1 MKKTLTVNLGGTV
14 FNIDDDAYRLLDN
27 YLCNLKA
34 HFSKEEGAE
43 EIVDDIER
51 RISELLAEKL
61 AAGQQVITISDVEE
75 VIARV
80 GKPEEMD
87 QEGQAAEANA
97 GQAQGGAS
105 AQTAGQGA
113 STQGA
118 AHRRLFRNPDD
129 KILGGVISGIAA
141 YFCWDVTLLRLLL
154 LVILIC
160 GYGTLIPVYIICW
173 FLIPEARTAA
183 EKLSMRG
190 EPITVENIGKTVT
203 DGFEKVAGGVNDYVR
218 SGKPRTF
225 MQKLGDSLVRVCGW
239 VLKVLLVIAVVCF
252 SPFLL
257 VMAIVLVALIIA
269 LIAAVIGG
277 GAAFASIF
285 PVTWGLTEFVSPLA
299 ILVMYIS
306 AAFLICIPLFALVWL
321 LWSQLTHSKAMNSGL
336 KWTLLILWIVSAACF
351 GVCFADNGAQLPP
364 PFHRLQPTTQQVQG
378 NYGTFSLRRLQKGDK
393 AFREDVRQ
401 ALTEAQKEL
410 EEARLD
416 MEEDSIEEYVEDA
429 IASEAE
435 KFARDTQRRAIAV
448 SQAAI
453 QKSLNELNADTVD

>member
-190 EPITVENIGKTVT
+190 EPITVEHIGKTVT

>member
-51 RISELLAEKL
+51 RISELLSEKQ
-61 AAGQQVITISDVEE
+61 AAGQQVITIADVEQ

-87 QEGQAAEANA
+87 QQEHSGTQGNQSEAAMGQAA
-97 GQAQGGAS
+97 AQSGAR
-105 AQTAGQGA
+105 
-113 STQGA
+113 
-118 AHRRLFRNPDD
+118 RRLFRNPDD

-173 FLIPEARTAA
+173 LLIPEARTAA

-190 EPITVENIGKTVT
+190 EAITVENIGKTVT

-225 MQKLGDSLVRVCGW
+225 LQKLGDTLVQVCGW

-252 SPFLL
+252 APFLL
-257 VMAIVLVALIIA
+257 IMAIVLVAFIIA
-269 LIAAVIGG
+269 MVAAIVGG
-277 GAAFASIF
+277 GAAFLSIF
-285 PVTWGLTEFVSPLA
+285 PATWGLAGVVSPLA
-299 ILVMYIS
+299 VLVMYIS
-306 AAFLICIPLFALVWL
+306 AILLICIPLLSLVWL
-321 LWSQLTHSKAMNSGL
+321 LWSQLTHSKPMNSGL
-336 KWTLLILWIVSAACF
+336 KWTLLILWMVSAACF
-351 GVCFADNGAQLPP
+351 GFCFAQNGAQLPP
-364 PFHRLQPTTQQVQG
+364 PFQKEWHHHPNAKV
-378 NYGTFSLRRLQKGDK
+378 GTFSLHRLFIGDE
-393 AFREDVRQ
+393 AYNEDAREVLR
-401 ALTEAQKEL
+401 EAQKGL
-410 EEARLD
+410 EEAQRE
-416 MEEDSIEEYVEDA
+416 MEEAGEPENEVEE
-429 IASEAE
+429 
-435 KFARDTQRRAIAV
+435 FARTTQRKAIEV
-448 SQAAI
+448 SKAAI
-453 QKSLNELNADTVD
+453 QKSLDELLADSAK

>member
-61 AAGQQVITISDVEE
+61 AAGQQVIMISDVEE

-239 VLKVLLVIAVVCF
+239 VLKVLLVIAVICF

-285 PVTWGLTEFVSPLA
+285 PVAWGLTEFVSPLA
-299 ILVMYIS
+299 VLVMYIS

-351 GVCFADNGAQLPP
+351 GICFADNGAQLPP

-378 NYGTFSLRRLQKGDK
+378 NYGTFSLRRLLKGDK

-416 MEEDSIEEYVEDA
+416 MEEDSIEEHVEDA